1 MNLLAAGKVI
11 NTLDLMLADLQS
23 IFHLR
28 KKTMKTL
35 ILSMACMLCA
45 CSSFASKELTMQ
57 TVNAVETPKFMGK
70 WYVLAGRFTFFEK
83 EVHNGVETYSW
94 NEENQRIDIDFTYNR
109 GGFDGELKSLP
120 QKGWIYNTKTQA
132 HWKVSPFWPLK
143 FDYLVVALAEDYSW
157 TAIGVPDQK
166 YLWIMA
172 RDWKNPDSAVAAAT
186 RALKDTGYD
195 AQNLITVP
203 HRW

>member
-1 MNLLAAGKVI
+1 
-11 NTLDLMLADLQS
+11 
-23 IFHLR
+23 
-28 KKTMKTL
+28 MKTL
-35 ILSMACMLCA
+35 ILIMAWMLCS
-45 CSSFASKELTMQ
+45 CSSFTSKELPVQ
-57 TVNAVETPKFMGK
+57 TVNAVEIPKFMGK

-94 NEENQRIDIDFTYNR
+94 NEESQRIDIDFTYNR
-109 GGFDGELKSLP
+109 GSFNGELKSLP

-143 FDYLVVALAEDYSW
+143 FDYLIVALAEDYSW

-172 RDWKNPDSAVAAAT
+172 RDWKNPDSVVAAAT
-186 RALKDTGYD
+186 RALKDAGYD
-195 AQNLITVP
+195 AQNLVTVP